1 MRENPIEPDP
11 NPKTRLLMKSASSA
25 ANGSG
30 QQRVRRSAADAERS
44 TTWSSDGALAVN
56 TRRRLAEKSA
66 PEAITT
72 QERIDGYRGQAM
84 KIASVEQVELGNIME
99 LSITGHV
106 LTWARQLNFSG
117 RTVAEQQ
124 MDGI

>member
-1 MRENPIEPDP
+1 M
-11 NPKTRLLMKSASSA
+11 
-25 ANGSG
+25 
-30 QQRVRRSAADAERS
+30 
-44 TTWSSDGALAVN
+44 AVN

-66 PEAITT
+66 PAAITT